1 MKERFRSDV
10 EPGGECIRYHKVAE
24 GTDKL
29 AKISVPPSFQPVA
42 GVAEDNS
49 DEESQTTG
57 CLSSPRSKEILL
69 DLSSKPLPAM
79 PANASCLAPFPNHS
93 GRREKTS
100 SNDYQCTAGVVH
112 ASERPPSPA
121 VASSD
126 SQPPRNPT
134 LPNHYTETHRSI
146 KAITSTSRSAFAKSP
161 FNTTPQPR
169 KTNPLAKRAIMVPH
183 LNLNLPKPRLIPMPL
198 PTPPDTA
205 LSFVAVYYPNEGL
218 SSYRTKEHLHF
229 SNAPVLPRF
238 PSDSPT
244 SSASSESHR
253 DDSQVLF
260 ASSLRTWAPTPPLTL
275 QPPPR
280 ARRTSATALPN
291 SRNARIFES
300 SFRLIFREPGVL
312 HADTGARCTFV
323 DFLSTRVRT
332 PKWDASRFPAEDFEQ
347 DWDCDTTCSNIVE
360 DEGFFEGG
368 DDADWRAPSDVRVI
382 LEPESDV
389 SSNPMPSTS
398 RFSVSTTS
406 TSEYIHLDFELKL
419 SESDSDGPEE
429 SESVSSPFSSW
440 QGPPHSSSLRPE
452 QVYSSLDQYCAA
464 DRHPAFNS
472 QLNVSEE
479 GSGTLDSLKVKSGV
493 RGRGGGFA
501 QLLRSVRGGYRK
513 R

>member
-1 MKERFRSDV
+1 MYSRSGTCQRETAQSRRSLVGFSASEKPYVAQSLYGDSS
-10 EPGGECIRYHKVAE
+10 EHQGYHQHVSFGLRQVAVQHN
-24 GTDKL
+24 TP
-29 AKISVPPSFQPVA
+29 ASQ
-42 GVAEDNS
+42 
-49 DEESQTTG
+49 DESSRQTSNYG
-57 CLSSPRSKEILL
+57 
-69 DLSSKPLPAM
+69 
-79 PANASCLAPFPNHS
+79 
-93 GRREKTS
+93 TS
-100 SNDYQCTAGVVH
+100 SEPQFTCKFQFLISSSSYRSHSILTAQT
-112 ASERPPSPA
+112 RT
-121 VASSD
+121 
-126 SQPPRNPT
+126 Q
-134 LPNHYTETHRSI
+134 
-146 KAITSTSRSAFAKSP
+146 
-161 FNTTPQPR
+161 
-169 KTNPLAKRAIMVPH
+169 
-183 LNLNLPKPRLIPMPL
+183 KPRLIPMPL

-389 SSNPMPSTS
+389 SSNPMVRSNTILHSPYSLLPCFLET
-398 RFSVSTTS
+398 
-406 TSEYIHLDFELKL
+406 
-419 SESDSDGPEE
+419 
-429 SESVSSPFSSW
+429 ESVLHNSHQRVASPSRPRQLQNIFTLT
-440 QGPPHSSSLRPE
+440 SSSNSVRVTVMAQRSQSPSRPR
-452 QVYSSLDQYCAA
+452 SRPGGAHLI
-464 DRHPAFNS
+464 RH
-472 QLNVSEE
+472 
-479 GSGTLDSLKVKSGV
+479 
-493 RGRGGGFA
+493 
-501 QLLRSVRGGYRK
+501 RSVQSRCIPRWTNTAPRIDTRRSTPNLTCPKKDPERWTRSRSSRAFEVGVVDLHSC
-513 R
+513 